1 MTNQLKQH
9 PKIRRKS
16 SSELARS
23 ALYADLNP
31 FGGTRS
37 TEIWLLAAIAAEEEG
52 NPTMREKYL
61 KRARANTSR
70 R

>member
-9 PKIRRKS
+9 PKIRKKS

-52 NPTMREKYL
+52 NIAMQKKYL
-61 KRARANTSR
+61 KCAHAHRVKR
-70 R
+70 